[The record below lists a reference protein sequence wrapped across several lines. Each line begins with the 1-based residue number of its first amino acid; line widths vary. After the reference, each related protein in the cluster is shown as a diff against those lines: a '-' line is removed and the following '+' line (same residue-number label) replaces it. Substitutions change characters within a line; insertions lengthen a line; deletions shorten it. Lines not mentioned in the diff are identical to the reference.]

1 MSLQNTLDIL
11 WAECG
16 ISYFGFSQNDFEEEY
31 YYWTSSSYA
40 AKDKKLPNKIKV
52 VDETEYIKTLE
63 TYPEL
68 LHFLCRSKY
77 WNVTTPP
84 LELFDGLNSAKKM
97 VFVPPNKESDKS
109 GKIPKFNQR
118 NYSKRLKKLDAETK
132 RSIMDQIKIQG
143 LNLDMLIGSSK
154 KDIKAKM
161 DWATKIAPLDSALVI
176 EFKCGESTASYKF
189 NTIISLIDFLVATD
203 CTNF

>member
-1 MSLQNTLDIL
+1 M

-16 ISYFGFSQNDFEEEY
+16 ISYFGFSQDDFQEEY
-31 YYWTSSSYA
+31 YYWKSSSYA
-40 AKDKKLPNKIKV
+40 PKDKKLPNEIKV
-52 VDETEYIKTLE
+52 IDDTECTKTLE

-68 LHFLCRSKY
+68 LHFLCCSKC
-77 WNVTTPP
+77 WDATTPP
-84 LELFDGLNSAKKM
+84 LELFDGLNNAKKM
-97 VFVPPNKESDKS
+97 VFIPPKKESDKS
-109 GKIPKFNQR
+109 EKIPKFNQR
-118 NYSKRLKKLDAETK
+118 SYSKRLKKLDAETK
-132 RSIMDQIKIQG
+132 RSIMDQIKLQG

-154 KDIKAKM
+154 KDVAEKM
-161 DWATKIAPLDSALVI
+161 GWAEKMAPLESTLVV

>member
-1 MSLQNTLDIL
+1 M

-16 ISYFGFSQNDFEEEY
+16 ISYFGFSQNDFEEEK

-40 AKDKKLPNKIKV
+40 PKDKNLPNKIKV
-52 VDETEYIKTLE
+52 VDETECIKTLE

-68 LHFLCRSKY
+68 LHFLCCSN
-77 WNVTTPP
+77 WDATTPP

-143 LNLDMLIGSSK
+143 LNFDMLIGSSK
-154 KDIKAKM
+154 KDVAEKM
-161 DWATKIAPLDSALVI
+161 GWAEKIAPLESTIVI

>member
-1 MSLQNTLDIL
+1 M

-16 ISYFGFSQNDFEEEY
+16 ISYFGFSQNDFQEEY
-31 YYWTSSSYA
+31 YYWKSSSYA
-40 AKDKKLPNKIKV
+40 PNDKKLPNKIKV
-52 VDETEYIKTLE
+52 VDETEYTKTLE

-68 LHFLCRSKY
+68 LHFLCCNKC
-77 WNVTTPP
+77 WDATIPP

-97 VFVPPNKESDKS
+97 VFIPPKKESDNS
-109 GKIPKFNQR
+109 GKIPRLHQR
-118 NYSKRLKKLDAETK
+118 SYSKRLKKLDGETK
-132 RSIMDQIKIQG
+132 RSIMDQIKVQG

-154 KDIKAKM
+154 KDVAEKM
-161 DWATKIAPLDSALVI
+161 GWAEKIAPLESTLVV